1 MKNGSFDNTAA
12 PQSDWQGKAVY
23 VLVLVSAFT
32 VALWLLRPEPPVVAE
47 PVPTT
52 ARPTSETAGGNGLT
66 IAETWRWPP
75 AAGGGAEPVSDV
87 GAQPASLF
95 SEKAVADAL
104 GSVVLTEDGDVV
116 VDKMA
121 LSALRAAFDTLPPD
135 LGADDVAALQAMIRR
150 GLPGKA
156 GEQTAKIV
164 GDYYGYRQAL
174 ATFNAHQPTPTTP
187 DAERERLEQLAEL
200 RQQHL
205 GPVVATQ
212 FFAQDEAYERYI
224 IERRRVES
232 NLNLSAEEKA
242 AQHAALK
249 QNLLNGAF
257 FFSASESE
265 QAAALADQ
273 AERLRQQGASE
284 DYIRYIQT
292 QSLGLQTAD
301 GLPRSDLERQ
311 DWHQRYAQ
319 FQQERQAI
327 LGSGLTEPDKKAQIE
342 QLMQRLL
349 TADEIKATHAYEM
362 K

>member
-1 MKNGSFDNTAA
+1 MA
-12 PQSDWQGKAVY
+12 PQSNWQGKAVY

-32 VALWLLRPEPPVVAE
+32 VALWLLRPEPPAVTE
-47 PVPTT
+47 PAPASLPPSADT
-52 ARPTSETAGGNGLT
+52 PGGTERT
-66 IAETWRWPP
+66 IAESWQWPP
-75 AAGGGAEPVSDV
+75 AADAAREAVPSTDS
-87 GAQPASLF
+87 QPAPPF
-95 SEKAVADAL
+95 SEQAVADAL

-121 LSALRAAFDTLPPD
+121 LSALQTAFDTLPSD
-135 LGADDVAALQAMIRR
+135 LSADDVAALQEMIRR

-174 ATFNAHQPTPTTP
+174 AAFNSQQPTPTTP

-200 RQQHL
+200 RQKHL
-205 GPVVATQ
+205 GPVVAAR

-232 NLNLSAEEKA
+232 NLDLSAEEKA
-242 AQHAALK
+242 SQQAALK

-273 AERLRQQGASE
+273 AERLRQQGATE
-284 DYIRYIQT
+284 DYIRYVQT

-301 GLPRSDLERQ
+301 GLPRTELERQ
-311 DWHQRYAQ
+311 DWERRYTQ

-327 LGSGLTEPDKKAQIE
+327 LTSGLTESDKQAQID

-349 TADEIKATHAYEM
+349 TAEEIKATRAYVME
-362 K
+362 